1 MYHLNII
8 FMSTYNNLV
17 KVIII
22 ILHLHREETEANKT

>member
-1 MYHLNII
+1 MIQVAFYVIKYY

-22 ILHLHREETEANKT
+22 ILHLHR